1 MHWENVAAIIAVFAA
16 FVGVARWWT
25 RAIIR
30 EENAIQLMQIN
41 GTYVRASGSSV
52 TGAEIV
58 RRLDRIDD
66 KLDAIHAKVK

>member
-1 MHWENVAAIIAVFAA
+1 MHWENVGAFVAVLAA

-25 RAIIR
+25 RAMIR

-58 RRLDRIDD
+58 RRLDRIED
-66 KLDAIHAKVK
+66 KLDALSAKV